1 MGSYDVIFVIGF
13 YYLYFK
19 ELVKNGLGIGFH
31 HTDNSTHSW
40 IDRKGYPVQKMKQ
53 HMPPFFL
60 LISLRWSDSDSCSSI
75 SK

>member
-31 HTDNSTHSW
+31 HTDRTFSTRAWTFGSC
-40 IDRKGYPVQKMKQ
+40 VKQ
-53 HMPPFFL
+53 HCDVACLFHCWP
-60 LISLRWSDSDSCSSI
+60 ISHCSLKST
-75 SK
+75 